1 MPLEGTRYHWVL
13 EIGLLTLLIIPR
25 EKKKYCMEG
34 HKLKRNSMTF
44 LPSAFLIHTFTIF

>member
-25 EKKKYCMEG
+25 EKKHIARKG
-34 HKLKRNSMTF
+34 IN
-44 LPSAFLIHTFTIF
+44 